1 MTMEEWEEEAAEQ
14 LERLTRSPMA
24 DAFRGTV
31 RILSLSSP
39 KPRGRYQ
46 TCQMELQLEAPELKP
61 ETLETEVV
69 LDRRYWPAVGTVLRA
84 RISRRKPRMLEVD
97 WEALAR

>member
-1 MTMEEWEEEAAEQ
+1 MEEWEEEAAEQ

-46 TCQMELQLEAPELKP
+46 TCQMELQLEAPELQS